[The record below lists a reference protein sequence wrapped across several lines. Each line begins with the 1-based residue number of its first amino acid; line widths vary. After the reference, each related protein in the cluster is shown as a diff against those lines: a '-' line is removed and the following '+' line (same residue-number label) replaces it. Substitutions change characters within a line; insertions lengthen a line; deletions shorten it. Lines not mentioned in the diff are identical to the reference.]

1 PPPGRASGLHRLRE
15 GDASVVVTGI
25 HAATVRIPPSTRQE
39 PQVTFELGPSK
50 PRNFPVL
57 SAFTHARR
65 ILILLCRAFEE
76 VSVSR
81 GLGLFSAAMLICASS
96 APALAGEGGAVT
108 GGVAGA
114 VGGAMVG
121 GPVGAVVGGLG
132 GAAIGNAATGHR
144 YYHHHGYAYHPYH
157 HYYYHDR

>member
-1 PPPGRASGLHRLRE
+1 MMRPVSLSG
-15 GDASVVVTGI
+15 
-25 HAATVRIPPSTRQE
+25 P
-39 PQVTFELGPSK
+39 ELK
-50 PRNFPVL
+50 MF
-57 SAFTHARR
+57 
-65 ILILLCRAFEE
+65 LILWSLLQNPFFRESKRNRMEHEYESEREPRSILQVPLCRAFEE